1 MRLVTF
7 FLLNVLAFNV
17 FAAEEPSDFEKGLRV
32 LLELELNKFES
43 CLEEGKA
50 DCDDSEVDSFLALL
64 GEGQPVEMVAPTYP
78 RSALRDGLG
87 AEVVVQVTVASQARW

>member
-43 CLEEGKA
+43 CLDEA
-50 DCDDSEVDSFLALL
+50 RLIV
-64 GEGQPVEMVAPTYP
+64 MT
-78 RSALRDGLG
+78 LRW
-87 AEVVVQVTVASQARW
+87 TVSRGF